1 MSKFCVGVALLGTN
15 LLQSHIDV
23 LKNYKKVGIALD
35 KDASKKAI
43 KLLDDLALNMNVKF
57 LLLEEDI
64 KEMLDEDVEKLVNKV
79 DKKAW
84 GWMNDTY

>member
-1 MSKFCVGVALLGTN
+1 MVTP
-15 LLQSHIDV
+15 
-23 LKNYKKVGIALD
+23 
-35 KDASKKAI
+35 
-43 KLLDDLALNMNVKF
+43 
-57 LLLEEDI
+57 EDI

>member
-1 MSKFCVGVALLGTN
+1 M
-15 LLQSHIDV
+15 

-43 KLLDDLALNMNVKF
+43 KLLDDLALNMYVKF
-57 LLLEEDI
+57 LLLEDDI

-79 DKKAW
+79 DKKSW

>member
-1 MSKFCVGVALLGTN
+1 
-15 LLQSHIDV
+15 
-23 LKNYKKVGIALD
+23 VGIALD

-57 LLLEEDI
+57 LLLEDDI
-64 KEMLDEDVEKLVNKV
+64 KGMLDEDVEKLVNKV